1 MKPKPGDTVMLTE
14 VPQGMLDD
22 LPADDQQA
30 INEVVGNRKTR
41 LRGKRCQEDI
51 NNYWMGHQPETMSE
65 FYSRLDEDL
74 TTRLREAEIV
84 GVGFEVPAPSAP
96 RNVEELELELE
107 LQEQ

>member
-30 INEVVGNRKTR
+30 INEVVGNRKTW

-51 NNYWMGHQPETMSE
+51 NNYWMGYQPEAMSE
-65 FYSRLDEDL
+65 LYSRLDEDL